1 VIDAECSM
9 PQLITMMVADR
20 SGRHSQSV
28 TGVGFGMEQL
38 PEAGTQLAADDGAV
52 DLERETGTASG

>member
-1 VIDAECSM
+1 
-9 PQLITMMVADR
+9 
-20 SGRHSQSV
+20 
-28 TGVGFGMEQL
+28 MEQL